1 MVKLT
6 TLDYFTKQMWT
17 EKYRPTTLDEVVG
30 HDEVKEELRGYL
42 QMGNMPHLLFTGPPG
57 CGKTSLAIAF
67 AKDFL
72 GDLFDYNFTSLN
84 ASDERGIDTIRGK
97 IKDFCRTA
105 PLLGGL
111 KILLLDEA
119 DYITADAQAALRG
132 LMESYPVARLILTA
146 NYPDNIIDAIK
157 SRCRQI
163 KLQPLESFD
172 VVEKL
177 KKIAEMEG
185 IDVGYQI
192 YTIAEECEGD
202 LRNAII
208 RLQSIAGSCKSKPVQ
223 IL

>member
-1 MVKLT
+1 VVKLT

>member
-1 MVKLT
+1 LT